1 MTPVIDLRRFA
12 RAGERT
18 VLVRPD
24 GRELRAAF
32 SHVSTEWAT
41 AEVPHAS
48 VIASDHVRAAL
59 FRDGARLAVTFEVLE
74 VHRGSSDDSAELTVV
89 AAAVLGERPI
99 RTPAVVGEGEALA
112 IRVGQD
118 DHVERIPV
126 RIMDVASGGIG
137 IEGPD
142 AFAPGDGRPA
152 PTAAPASAAGWW
164 RRRRTTRSACG
175 RSPRRSSARVRRDH
189 VPGPDPTVA
198 RSGVRPRS

>member
-41 AEVPHAS
+41 ADVPHAS

-99 RTPAVVGEGEALA
+99 RAPAVVGEGEALA
-112 IRVGQD
+112 MRVGQD
-118 DHVERIPV
+118 DHDERIPE
-126 RIMDVASGGIG
+126 RMMDVASGGIG

-142 AFAPGDGRPA
+142 AFAPGDEITIARDGRA
-152 PTAAPASAAGWW
+152 PF
-164 RRRRTTRSACG
+164 RVRVRVVRRTAG
-175 RSPRRSSARVRRDH
+175 ANGGARFGCRL
-189 VPGPDPTVA
+189 VA
-198 RSGVRPRS
+198 ATADDEERLRALAAT

>member
-1 MTPVIDLRRFA
+1 
-12 RAGERT
+12 
-18 VLVRPD
+18 
-24 GRELRAAF
+24 
-32 SHVSTEWAT
+32 
-41 AEVPHAS
+41 
-48 VIASDHVRAAL
+48 VRAAL

-142 AFAPGDGRPA
+142 AFAPGDEITIARDGREPF
-152 PTAAPASAAGWW
+152 
-164 RRRRTTRSACG
+164 RVRVRVVRRTAG
-175 RSPRRSSARVRRDH
+175 ANGGARFGCRL
-189 VPGPDPTVA
+189 VA
-198 RSGVRPRS
+198 ATADDEERLRALAAT